1 MDKTRIG
8 SDTSCYNSAIF
19 SYRATLLPLR
29 VAMNEQAFPI
39 QIKGLRDGLLITIG
53 DGDWVALEP
62 ALLEQ
67 IHAQQSFFQG
77 ARVAL
82 DVGPQI
88 LRVNELV
95 ALRDK
100 LSGYGISLWAVLSES
115 PTTEKTAQLLGL
127 ATRISKPRPEE
138 SRQFTVEDLG
148 DATALF
154 LNKTLRS
161 GTRIEFPG
169 HVVVFG
175 DVNPGAEIVAE
186 GNVLVWGRVRGMV
199 HAGAKGDT
207 SAYIC
212 ALDLSP
218 TQLRIAD
225 EVSAILEPQKNPR
238 PEIASLNNE
247 GKLQSVPWQQS

>member
-1 MDKTRIG
+1 MIRIAMDEQ
-8 SDTSCYNSAIF
+8 
-19 SYRATLLPLR
+19 TL
-29 VAMNEQAFPI
+29 PI

-53 DGDWVALEP
+53 NGEWAALQS

-67 IHAQQSFFQG
+67 IHTQGAFFQG

-82 DVGPQI
+82 DVGSQI

-95 ALRDK
+95 ALRDR
-100 LSGYGISLWAVLSES
+100 LSDRGVSLWAVLSES

-138 SRQFTVEDLG
+138 TRQFAVDDLG
-148 DATALF
+148 NATALF
-154 LNKTLRS
+154 LTKTLRS
-161 GTRIEFPG
+161 GMRIEFPG
-169 HVVVFG
+169 HVVVVG
-175 DVNPGAEIVAE
+175 DVNPGAEIVAG

-225 EVSAILEPQKNPR
+225 EVSAMLKPQKEPR
-238 PEIASLNNE
+238 PEIASLNE
-247 GKLQSVPWQQS
+247 DGKLQSAPWEPS